1 MMTQKRSLFADW
13 SEVASRVLVGG
24 LFLAL
29 AWRLGED
36 FLQTGRPT
44 DLLLIV
50 GESLVVI
57 LTCLRRPAKTVDRR
71 LIVRIVTTASMM
83 SPFLI
88 QPAQGAGVIP
98 EATAALMA
106 AFGLVIVVAGKIS
119 LGWSFGLLPAN
130 RGIIDHGLYRII
142 RHPIY
147 LGYLMTHGA
156 FLAAHPT
163 MWNVSVLLAGD
174 VALIVRAFFEEQ
186 TLSRDPKY
194 VRYCKTVKWRLVPG
208 VC

>member
-1 MMTQKRSLFADW
+1 MKHQRSLFADW

-88 QPAQGAGVIP
+88 QPSQGAGVIP
-98 EATAALMA
+98 EATAALVA
-106 AFGLVIVVAGKIS
+106 AFGLLIVVAGKIS

-130 RGIIDHGLYRII
+130 RGIIDRGLYRII

-147 LGYLMTHGA
+147 LGYLMTHAA

-163 MWNVSVLLAGD
+163 AWNVIVLLAGD
-174 VALIVRAFFEEQ
+174 CALIVRVFFEER